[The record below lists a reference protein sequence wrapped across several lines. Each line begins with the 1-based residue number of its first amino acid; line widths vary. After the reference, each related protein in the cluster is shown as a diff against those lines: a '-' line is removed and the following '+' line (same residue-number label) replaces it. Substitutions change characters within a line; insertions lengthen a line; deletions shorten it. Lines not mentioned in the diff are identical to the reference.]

1 MRIFSDVVKFKE
13 TKSSLRGRTYL
24 IAFFLV
30 VSFYEPVF
38 ASPTKAFLLSLCIP
52 GGGQFYNGKYIK
64 GTLFA
69 AGEAGLIYGWNWANK
84 RAEQSRED
92 LDETRYN
99 SSIRSRNDFI
109 WGLVG
114 LVFISSL
121 DAYVDAH
128 LQNFDVIF
136 KEETAY
142 LVYRVPLH

>member
-1 MRIFSDVVKFKE
+1 MIKKTVVVV
-13 TKSSLRGRTYL
+13 L
-24 IAFFLV
+24 ILLFTV
-30 VSFYEPVF
+30 GTGT

-64 GTLFA
+64 GGLFA
-69 AGEAGLIYGWNWANK
+69 AGEIVLGYGAYWAHH
-84 RAEQSRED
+84 RAEEARKQ

-114 LVFISSL
+114 AVFLSSV

-128 LQNFDVIF
+128 LKNFDVIVG
-136 KEETAY
+136 EEQVW
-142 LVYRVPLH
+142 LGVRVKLSKN